1 MVAGDT
7 NRLSGKSQILW
18 ALFTTNSGN
27 WGKQNVSDISND
39 MAFGSNNQWW
49 PGDKIILSVTT
60 QIYGIGLQKT
70 AVVREHN

>member
-7 NRLSGKSQILW
+7 NRLSGKFQILW
-18 ALFTTNSGN
+18 ALFTTNNGN

-39 MAFGSNNQWW
+39 VAFGSNNQWW

-60 QIYGIGLQKT
+60 QMLWNWVTKNSGG
-70 AVVREHN
+70 